1 MSWIILPAVILLGGL
16 VLSWAARQ
24 DKKAK
29 NRFRQIF
36 LALIL
41 GSLISGFFNWE
52 TFTGYGRSGFALSWQ
67 YPQSLLFIFFFV
79 ALIGFILLLLR
90 RNWADVVAVVLSVAN
105 TVVFF
110 ASLMRLASTIGFQP
124 FSYAN
129 VAALFAVLIG
139 NVIGLM
145 LINKDKNLLAK
156 FPWSSQSVAAAKKS
170 KAKPASGG
178 IVWSIFLA
186 TVALM
191 IWLFIQGVSG
201 GERRAISEVKKLPEV
216 QRFLQDVPGGKV
228 DVASNNDKGF
238 YLIQTYE
245 IKDGHTAT
253 FNWYRVDK
261 KSFKV
266 TPEF

>member
-1 MSWIILPAVILLGGL
+1 MYWIILPAVILVSIL
-16 VLSWAARQ
+16 VLGWAARQ

-36 LALIL
+36 LALVL
-41 GSLISGFFNWE
+41 GTLVSGFFNWE
-52 TFTGYGRSGFALSWQ
+52 TFTSYGRSGFALSWE
-67 YPQSLLFIFFFV
+67 YPQSLLFVFFFI
-79 ALIGFILLLLR
+79 ALIQLVLLLLKR
-90 RNWADVVAVVLSVAN
+90 HLADVVAVILSFAN

-110 ASLMRLASTIGFQP
+110 ASLMRLSSTLGSQP
-124 FSYAN
+124 VSYAN

-145 LINKDKNLLAK
+145 LINKDKKLMAK
-156 FPWSSQSVAAAKKS
+156 FPWSPQSVAAAKKA
-170 KAKPASGG
+170 KKKPASSW

-186 TVALM
+186 TVGLM

-201 GERRAISEVKKLPEV
+201 RERKAIARVKVLSEV
-216 QRFLQDVPGGKV
+216 QRFLQDVPTGKV
-228 DVASNNDKGF
+228 DIGSSDNESYFVHV
-238 YLIQTYE
+238 YE
-245 IKDGHTAT
+245 VKEDHTAT

-261 KSFKV
+261 KSLKV